1 TKLKLLGVD
10 VASIGDAHGKTPDSN
25 CYVVNDTLSGEYRK
39 LVMDKSG
46 KRLLGAVLV
55 GDTSGFGMLDQ
66 YFSNQLPLP
75 AQPAALIAP
84 TAGAEPVL
92 GADALPDSAQICSC
106 NNVSKAAL
114 CDAIAAGCSNLA
126 DLKTR
131 TRAGTSCGGC
141 APLVKQVLDSEF
153 KRLGMEVD
161 NSLCEDFSHSRQ
173 QLYHLV
179 RVNGIR
185 DFKTLIERHGQGRG
199 CDICKPVAASILAS
213 CWNDYVLSPS
223 NAPLQDS
230 NDAFLAHLQKD
241 GTYSVVPRIPG
252 GEITPDKLIVIGEVA
267 RKYSLY
273 TQITGGQRID
283 LFGARLEQLPA
294 IR

>member
-1 TKLKLLGVD
+1 VVIDDHCRSSDPDIYAIGEVASRQGSTFGLVAPGYDMARACAAHLLGRTEPVFTGGNPVTKLKLLGVE
-10 VASIGDAHGKTPDSN
+10 VGSIGDAHGKTPGNVTCVFEDA
-25 CYVVNDTLSGEYRK
+25 LSGVYRK
-39 LVMDKSG
+39 LVMDKAG

-55 GDTSGFGMLDQ
+55 GDTSTFGMLDQ

-92 GADALPDSAQICSC
+92 GADALPDSARICSC
-106 NNVSKAAL
+106 TNVSKAAL
-114 CDAIAAGCSNLA
+114 CDAIAAGSSNLA

-161 NSLCEDFSHSRQ
+161 NSLCEHFSHSRQ
-173 QLYHLV
+173 ELYHLV

-213 CWNDYVLSPS
+213 CWIDYVLSPH
-223 NAPLQDS
+223 NAL
-230 NDAFLAHLQKD
+230 
-241 GTYSVVPRIPG
+241 
-252 GEITPDKLIVIGEVA
+252 
-267 RKYSLY
+267 
-273 TQITGGQRID
+273 
-283 LFGARLEQLPA
+283 
-294 IR
+294 